1 MIEISSRRVNV
12 KSKQLQNTRILTL
25 ETRDRCSKRRSSSI
39 LSESINYSIRQR
51 VTTCIYILQLVV
63 NLSTGWDSRFKLI
76 LL

>member
-12 KSKQLQNTRILTL
+12 KSKHLQNTRILTL